1 VINIMTLLFGAYW
14 LETTLARLL
23 RMRKEMGGKFPEL
36 TMAPTAQ
43 LFRANVA
50 SMTYFWGFVALS
62 GALFFAMFYL
72 L

>member
-1 VINIMTLLFGAYW
+1 
-14 LETTLARLL
+14 
-23 RMRKEMGGKFPEL
+23 MGGKFPEL